1 MECGIGTL
9 KLGLKTCDY
18 ENGSWD
24 PGLWSGKFGLESM
37 DLGLWTWE
45 YNLGSITLGV

>member
-24 PGLWSGKFGLESM
+24 PGLWSGKFGLEV
-37 DLGLWTWE
+37 WTWD
-45 YNLGSITLGV
+45 YGLGSITLGV